1 LRILYVTYDGLTSLL
16 GQSQV
21 WPYIRGL
28 SGMGHRFDL
37 ISFEQDDRHA
47 RIGAA
52 VADETNV
59 HGVAWHPR
67 RFRAK
72 PPVLAKILD
81 HRDMLAAAR
90 GLARGGAIDAVHAR
104 SYVAADVAQRLKR
117 EIGLPWIFDMRG
129 FWVDE
134 RLDGGRWPQSNP
146 FHRHLYRRWKAK
158 EQGFVADA
166 DRIVVLTEAARDE
179 IATWSGYRG
188 QPVSVIPCSVD
199 HDVFDISTPK
209 DRTQARAELEVG
221 GDAVVLSY
229 LGSIGT
235 VYLLHQMLVLFA
247 RLKAARPGAR
257 FLLIGWHDLQ
267 AVLAEAAGLDI
278 SADDLI
284 VQHSEHAQVP
294 YWLGAADLAIALRR
308 PSYSSLGAS
317 PTKLAEYLA
326 CGLPV
331 VVNDRVGDVA
341 RIVTRLEA
349 GAVLRE
355 MTESEMDSVVA
366 GLDQLLAIDRTA
378 LRARSRALHDL
389 PAALAAYGAVY
400 DGLAP

>member
-1 LRILYVTYDGLTSLL
+1 MTYDGLTSLL

-37 ISFEQDDRHA
+37 ISFEQDDRHR
-47 RIGAA
+47 RIGQA
-52 VADETNV
+52 VAGETQA

-67 RFRAK
+67 RFRSR
-72 PPVLAKILD
+72 PPVLAKVLD
-81 HRDMLAAAR
+81 HRDMLATAR
-90 GLARGGAIDAVHAR
+90 RVARGGRIDVVHAR

-117 EIGLPWIFDMRG
+117 ESGLPWIFDMRG

-158 EQGFVADA
+158 ERAFVADA
-166 DRIVVLTEAARDE
+166 DRIVVLTGAARDE
-179 IATWSGYRG
+179 ITGWAEYRG

-199 HDVFDISTPK
+199 HEAFDIAAPEN
-209 DRTQARAELEVG
+209 RGQARAELG
-221 GDAVVLSY
+221 IPGDAVVLAY

-235 VYLLHQMLVLFA
+235 VYLLREMLHFFA
-247 RLKAARPGAR
+247 RMKAARPGAL
-257 FLLIGWHDLQ
+257 FLLIGWHDLN
-267 AVLAEAAGLDI
+267 AVMTEAADLGI
-278 SADDLI
+278 PATDLI
-284 VQHSEHAQVP
+284 IQPSEHGAVP
-294 YWLGAADLAIALRR
+294 RWLGAADLAIALRR

-331 VVNDRVGDVA
+331 VVNDGVGDVA

-349 GAVLRE
+349 GAVLSQMSGR
-355 MTESEMDSVVA
+355 EMDSVIA
-366 GLDQLLAIDRTA
+366 KLDGLLATDRAA
-378 LRARSRALHDL
+378 LRARSRTLHDL

-400 DGLAP
+400 DGLVP